1 MPSALCPKHQHST
14 SVIQHFLHLRPWIET
29 RLLYD
34 PFDGALPLNG
44 LDVHA
49 LYAGRLQYLVDKLYR
64 DLDAFLLLKFP
75 GLLLVIA
82 GSFFGL
88 VHPVDESLRNRY
100 AGNRGIHV
108 LQHHSALRYDN
119 TAKDRGPLM
128 EAHVSDFGH
137 LRPETFDIV
146 NALGLDKVGPR
157 IHLLHEINR
166 PEIDGVRH
174 GCP

>member
-49 LYAGRLQYLVDKLYR
+49 LYAGRLEYLVDKLYR

-75 GLLLVIA
+75 GLLLVI
-82 GSFFGL
+82 
-88 VHPVDESLRNRY
+88 

-166 PEIDGVRH
+166 SEIDGVCH